1 MGIYTNQ
8 CILCPFT
15 DVYIGINSHT
25 FFILNKPYSF
35 YNYTRCDDWFL
46 LYFDSYKGVTPL
58 LAYIQHYTF
67 EIMGLCVIASGLYS
81 LNQII
86 IRKISNLFRKR
97 KKEEYSLKL
106 SIINLGKMYL
116 LVFIPLIILAA
127 FTETYIATFLLNLLK

>member
-1 MGIYTNQ
+1 
-8 CILCPFT
+8 
-15 DVYIGINSHT
+15 
-25 FFILNKPYSF
+25 
-35 YNYTRCDDWFL
+35 
-46 LYFDSYKGVTPL
+46 
-58 LAYIQHYTF
+58 
-67 EIMGLCVIASGLYS
+67 MGLCVIASGLYS